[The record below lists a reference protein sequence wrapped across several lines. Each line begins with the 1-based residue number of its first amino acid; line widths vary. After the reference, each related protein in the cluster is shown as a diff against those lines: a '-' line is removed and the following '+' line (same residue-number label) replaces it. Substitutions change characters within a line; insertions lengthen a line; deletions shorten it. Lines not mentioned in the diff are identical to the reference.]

1 MKKRLAVL
9 VFFIMLSLALSLE
22 SSFAPGLASGLMAQ
36 PGLGA
41 ASMAKGGVSLG
52 EGDPLWA
59 LWNDPSGLIGA
70 GMGSVGELAK
80 TTHAWNGLGFM
91 VHRPFGLAELDQR
104 VLSAVWSHRHHSD
117 SVRSQAWGVGLY
129 DSGDELFR
137 ESKLRLGWATAT
149 EDWAVGLAS
158 SVNHAGFGGGYGRLL
173 AVQLDASAR
182 MRLSHGMQLLIG
194 LENAGRARWR
204 SVDQLHAQSP
214 LPSRMRVGLHWQ
226 DPRLRLQH
234 WLQLQWEPSHLPDL
248 RYGVDWEAFSEQS
261 TQLNLRAG
269 LTTNT
274 QLSSF
279 YPSIGV
285 GLSHRR
291 LRLNMAAHPHP
302 QLGWSPVIDLAFDR

>member
-1 MKKRLAVL
+1 MKKRLDVW
-9 VFFIMLSLALSLE
+9 VFFIILSLALSLE
-22 SSFAPGLASGLMAQ
+22 PSFAPSLIAQ

-41 ASMAKGGVSLG
+41 ASIAKGGVSLG

-70 GMGSVGELAK
+70 RIGSIGELAK
-80 TTHAWNGLGFM
+80 TTQDWNSLGFM

-104 VLSAVWSHRHHSD
+104 VLSAVWSLRHHSD
-117 SVRSQAWGVGLY
+117 SVRTRAWGVGLY

-137 ESKLRLGWATAT
+137 ESKLRLGWAMATA
-149 EDWAVGLAS
+149 DWAVGLAS
-158 SVNHAGFGGGYGRLL
+158 SVNHAGFGGNYGRLL
-173 AVQLDASAR
+173 AIQLDASAR
-182 MRLSHGMQLLIG
+182 IRLSPGMQLLIG
-194 LENAGRARWR
+194 LENAGRTRWR
-204 SVDQLHAQSP
+204 SGGHFHAQSP
-214 LPSRMRVGLHWQ
+214 LPSRMRVGLHWR
-226 DPRLRLQH
+226 DPRLRLQD

-248 RYGVDWEAFSEQS
+248 RYGVDWEAFSQES

-274 QLSSF
+274 QFSSF
-279 YPSIGV
+279 YPSMGV